1 MAGLLIDSLRSGK
14 AAVDV
19 LTDVLQTLR
28 VRSACY
34 GKIEASAPWGLRVTA
49 TAHAKFH
56 VVVDGGAE
64 LLIDGDE
71 PLALHTGDLVALPHG
86 DGHTLVDAAE
96 STPHLLEDVLRCKC
110 DKNPGSIALG
120 GAGARTTLVSGR
132 IEFEDHRHNPLLAV
146 LPRVIVLRD
155 EARSRTDW
163 LEPTLRF
170 LSAETASELPGAQT
184 VVSRLTDIVFVHIVR
199 GYLATLPVEAS
210 GWLSALNDPQVGAA
224 LRFIHANPE
233 QAWTVQSLAG
243 AVAMSRSAFASRF
256 TRIVGEPPLQ
266 YVTRWRMQKA
276 AGLLRDGQATL
287 SEIAS
292 HVGYDSEA
300 AFSKAFKREVG
311 SAPGVYRRARRE
323 GPSFAA

>member
-1 MAGLLIDSLRSGK
+1 M
-14 AAVDV
+14 DV

-34 GKIEASAPWGLRVTA
+34 GRIEAAEPWGLRVPA
-49 TAHAKFH
+49 SVHAKFH
-56 VVVDGGAE
+56 VVVDGAAE
-64 LLIDGDE
+64 LLVDGEE
-71 PLALHTGDLVALPHG
+71 PLAVRGGDLVALPHG
-86 DGHTLVDAAE
+86 DAHTLVDAAA
-96 STPHLLEDVLRCKC
+96 STPNLLEDVLRCKC
-110 DKNPGSIALG
+110 DKNPGSITLG
-120 GAGARTTLVSGR
+120 GTGALTTLVSGR
-132 IEFEDHRHNPLLAV
+132 IEFEDQRHNPLLAV
-146 LPRVIVLRD
+146 LPRVILLRD

-170 LSAETASELPGAQT
+170 LSAEAASELPGAQT

-199 GYLATLPVEAS
+199 GYLATLPVDAS
-210 GWLSALNDPQVGAA
+210 GWLSGLNDPQVGAA

-233 QAWTVQSLAG
+233 RAWTVQSLAE

-311 SAPGVYRRARRE
+311 SAPGVYRRARRD
-323 GPSFAA
+323 GRPSFAA